1 MKKREIILVIV
12 VIAFGVIYNA
22 VKSGDFDFYSGCS
35 YGSRSLLDRKHPK
48 DFPQKEIIYK
58 KSDKDV
64 FTADKIKI
72 NNPAGDI
79 EVEKSPDGTIR
90 IVPVVRVYHR
100 NKKKAGDISR
110 DIRLVTREIG
120 EKLTI
125 DVDSNG
131 RFPYRRVRI
140 GFKCFLPEDV
150 ELDLKNRYGDIAVK
164 DAGKNITINERH
176 GNLFVKNIDSQLK
189 VKSDHGR
196 VRLYDIKGHI
206 QLDSDHSKIKIRNVP
221 SLKLKCSHATLYINE
236 VEGETDITYAGFCDL
251 EIEKSGKLN
260 IDARHT
266 KMRLASITGGV
277 TTTNSHAP
285 MYMKDIE
292 GDINIKAKHCRI
304 DLSHAAGDT
313 LIVKDSYSY
322 VDLED
327 VSAKSVDVR
336 LDHGD
341 LKLVFNNIEERVNIK
356 TRHADVA
363 LKYPESLKPAFNI
376 TSYNGRIVNRT
387 AADLKVLQ
395 DREKRSLNT
404 LEGKPQIIIDTG
416 YGDVTLKNSKTLPA
430 EAVKPLPAEKP
441 ETPPAE
447 DSKEKESKEG

>member
-35 YGSRSLLDRKHPK
+35 FGSRNLLDRKHPV

-58 KSDKDV
+58 ETDKGV
-64 FTADKIKI
+64 FSAEKIKI

-79 EVEKSPDGTIR
+79 EVEKSPDNTIR
-90 IVPVVRVYHR
+90 IEPVVRVYHK
-100 NKKKAGDISR
+100 NKNKAGDISR

-140 GFKCFLPEDV
+140 GFKCFLPGDV
-150 ELDLKNRYGDIAVK
+150 ELDLKNRYGNIAVK
-164 DAGKNITINERH
+164 DAGKNIAIDERH
-176 GNLFVKNIDSQLK
+176 GNLFIKNIDSRLK

-206 QLDSDHSKIKIRNVP
+206 QLDSDHSRIKIKNV
-221 SLKLKCSHATLYINE
+221 SSIKLKSSHATLYINE
-236 VEGETDITYAGFCDL
+236 VEGETDITYAGYCDL
-251 EIEKSGKLN
+251 EIEKSGQLN

-266 KMRLASITGGV
+266 RMKLVGITGGV
-277 TTTNSHAP
+277 AVTNSHAA
-285 MYMKDIE
+285 MHMKDIA
-292 GDINIKAKHCRI
+292 GDINIKARDCRI
-304 DLSHAAGDT
+304 DLSHAVGDS
-313 LIVKDSYSY
+313 LIIKDSYSY

-341 LKLVFNNIEERVNIK
+341 LKLVFNNIEERLNIK

-363 LKYPESLKPAFNI
+363 LKYPEALKPAFNI

-387 AADLKVLQ
+387 AADLNVLA

-430 EAVKPLPAEKP
+430 EALEPLPAEKT
-441 ETPPAE
+441 ETLPAE
-447 DSKEKESKEG
+447 KPKEI